1 MDIIK
6 SWVLQNILSGCAEL
20 LQQFLTAFGAI
31 FDNIFVVVAEFNKD
45 IASGVTNF
53 TLPFSIAFIVFL
65 TTKQYFT
72 VYLLE
77 TDGDPDAD
85 PLDIFLRAA
94 QAIAIAVCGDW
105 IFDFFL
111 QFSSSFT
118 FDLQSN
124 ALNTGEQEISNTL
137 TELLSIPS
145 NFQSIPAVIIIIAI
159 GVTVAIIVFGISA
172 GIRGAELILFK
183 MLFPL
188 FACDLLTT
196 SRERWNGFFTS
207 YMVTWLAYGLQLVS
221 FNMFAST
228 LTVFIT
234 SDVTDFWKLFAITIG
249 WLILMLRAPRWLEK
263 FTYTSGLAN
272 GIHGAG
278 RSLMYMGMKRR

>member
-65 TTKQYFT
+65 TTQHYFT
-72 VYLLE
+72 VYVLE

-263 FTYTSGLAN
+263 FTYTSGLAS
-272 GIHGAG
+272 GVHGAG

>member
-20 LQQFLTAFGAI
+20 LQQFLTVFGAI

-45 IASGVTNF
+45 IASGVTDF

-65 TTKQYFT
+65 TIKQYFT
-72 VYLLE
+72 VYVLE

-94 QAIAIAVCGDW
+94 QAIAVAVCCDW

-124 ALNTGEQEISNTL
+124 ALNTGGQEVS
-137 TELLSIPS
+137 LS
-145 NFQSIPAVIIIIAI
+145 
-159 GVTVAIIVFGISA
+159 
-172 GIRGAELILFK
+172 LIH
-183 MLFPL
+183 
-188 FACDLLTT
+188 
-196 SRERWNGFFTS
+196 
-207 YMVTWLAYGLQLVS
+207 
-221 FNMFAST
+221 
-228 LTVFIT
+228 I
-234 SDVTDFWKLFAITIG
+234 
-249 WLILMLRAPRWLEK
+249 
-263 FTYTSGLAN
+263 
-272 GIHGAG
+272 
-278 RSLMYMGMKRR
+278 